1 MKNSWGRKFAVF
13 QNPPTESRLYSNCD
27 IGIHVT
33 NPHQKKDAQEAMMRR
48 TISSL
53 RYEEVKKTRLEP
65 YSSWATH
72 QGVGGLESVLD
83 SGLNLIPFKGD
94 VVTISAQAD
103 SSGKMS
109 AQRIVFFVFVCF
121 FNITNMD

>member
-1 MKNSWGRKFAVF
+1 MQSFKILLLNLGFILTVTLVYIL
-13 QNPPTESRLYSNCD
+13 PTP
-27 IGIHVT
+27 T
-33 NPHQKKDAQEAMMRR
+33 QKKDAQEAMMPR

-83 SGLNLIPFKGD
+83 PGLNLIPFKGD
-94 VVTISAQAD
+94 VVTITAQAD

-109 AQRIVFFVFVCF
+109 AQRIVFFGFLGVFLF
-121 FNITNMD
+121 FF